1 MKLDFLKKRKRLFII
16 AGSVLGVVGVT
27 VGIIAGVAGAGG
39 KTVYVY
45 PYSIVGIGSYWQDS
59 QQTYGPVRSDNIQ
72 TVTLTDTQEVTSVN
86 VKVGDTVKKNDILM
100 TFDSTLSEL
109 ALEKKRLAVEQL
121 KQQLQQE
128 KDRLQ
133 EIMNYAPYTPIEK
146 KYTWVDPVGQD
157 AFQDEQKYIPL
168 DTAAPETWSGPLGG
182 ENDPIILW
190 ARSGC
195 GVNNDLFEKLAEFLG
210 KARAA
215 RPSTD
220 PDPSGSEDDDIELY
234 QDTTPEDVREYYM
247 VLKQVEGDN
256 TVSKATAFYGM
267 HVFNNSGNWTFLTFD
282 ASNVYDYTRTGTPG
296 YTIVSGG
303 DEDHTGSMYTLEE
316 IVKMK
321 EDQQKTILDV
331 EYKIKVAEAEYSIA
345 QRETKDGNVRSEV
358 DGKVISVLTPEEA
371 KEKKQPIIKVSGGG
385 GFYVVGSISE
395 LSRDKLVIGSE
406 VTVFDNQTG
415 NMYTGTVESIGDYP
429 SADSGYNDGNSNA
442 SSYPF
447 TVFVDE
453 SADLVGGNYVR
464 IEYELTGDSTGLC
477 LQNAFVRKENGQ
489 NVVYVQGANG
499 KLERRTVR
507 VGKSVW
513 GSYKEILSGITESDL
528 VAFPYG
534 KNVKEGAPTEQGDYT
549 NLYGA

>member
-1 MKLDFLKKRKRLFII
+1 MKLDFLKKHKKIFII

-27 VGIIAGVAGAGG
+27 AGIIAGVAGAGG
-39 KTVYVY
+39 KAVYVY

-59 QQTYGPVRSDNIQ
+59 QQTYGQVRSDNIQ
-72 TVTLTDTQEVTSVN
+72 TVSVTDTMTVTSVN
-86 VKVGDTVKKNDILM
+86 VKVGDVVKKNDVLM
-100 TFDSTLSEL
+100 TYDSTLSEL
-109 ALEKKRLAVEQL
+109 ALEKKRLAVEQQ

-133 EIMNYAPYTPIEK
+133 EIMNYTPYTPVTK
-146 KYTWVDPVGQD
+146 KYTWVEPDGVD
-157 AFQDEQKYIPL
+157 AFANTTKGYLPIYSDP
-168 DTAAPETWSGPLGG
+168 TAWTGPLGRN
-182 ENDPIILW
+182 ESDAIILW
-190 ARSGC
+190 VRSGF
-195 GVNNDLFEKLAEFLG
+195 GVNDEVFDALAEFLG

-215 RPSTD
+215 HPDTGTD
-220 PDPSGSEDDDIELY
+220 ADDTDETEAF
-234 QDTTPEDVREYYM
+234 QAATAENVQEYYTI
-247 VLKQVEGDN
+247 VKQVEGDN
-256 TVSKATAFYGM
+256 TASKATAFYGL
-267 HVFNNSGNWTFLTFD
+267 HVFYKSGGWVFSTFD
-282 ASNVYDYTRTGTPG
+282 ASDIADYTRTGTPG
-296 YTIVSGG
+296 HTVSSGG
-303 DEDHTGSMYTLEE
+303 DDDNTGNTYTLEE

-321 EDQQKTILDV
+321 EEQQKTILDV
-331 EYKIKVAEAEYSIA
+331 EYKIKLAEAEYSIA

-385 GFYVVGSISE
+385 GFYVTGSISE
-395 LSRDKLVIGSE
+395 LSRDKLLIGSE
-406 VTVFDNQTG
+406 VTVYDNQSG

-429 SADSGYNDGNSNA
+429 SGDSGYNDSNSNA

-453 SADLVGGNYVR
+453 SADLMGGNYVR

-489 NVVYVQGANG
+489 NVVYVQGADG
-499 KLERRTVR
+499 KLERRAVR

>member
-1 MKLDFLKKRKRLFII
+1 MKLDFLKKHKKMFII

-27 VGIIAGVAGAGG
+27 AGIIAGVAGAGG
-39 KTVYVY
+39 KAVYVY
-45 PYSIVGIGSYWQDS
+45 PYSIVGIGSYYQDS
-59 QQTYGPVRSDNIQ
+59 QQTYGQVRSDNIQ
-72 TVTLTDTQEVTSVN
+72 TVSVTDTMTVTSVN
-86 VKVGDTVKKNDILM
+86 VKVGDVVKKNDVLM
-100 TFDSTLSEL
+100 TYDSTLSEL
-109 ALEKKRLAVEQL
+109 ALEKKRLAVEQQ

-133 EIMNYAPYTPIEK
+133 EIMNYTPYTPVTK
-146 KYTWVDPVGQD
+146 KYTWVESNGVD
-157 AFQDEQKYIPL
+157 AFANTTNGYLPIYSDP
-168 DTAAPETWSGPLGG
+168 AAWTGPLGRN
-182 ENDPIILW
+182 ESDAIILW
-190 ARSGC
+190 AKSDH
-195 GVNNDLFEKLAEFLG
+195 GVNDLIFEAVAEFLG
-210 KARAA
+210 EARAA
-215 RPSTD
+215 HPQTDTGLDDGQIEEFQSTVA
-220 PDPSGSEDDDIELY
+220 ENV
-234 QDTTPEDVREYYM
+234 QDYYM
-247 VLKQVEGDN
+247 ILKQVEGND
-256 TVSKATAFYGM
+256 TASKATTFYGL
-267 HVFNNSGNWTFLTFD
+267 HVFQNSGGWSFSTFD
-282 ASNVYDYTRTGTPG
+282 ASNINDYTRTGTPG
-296 YTIVSGG
+296 HTISSGG
-303 DEDHTGSMYTLEE
+303 DDDYTGSTYTLEE

-321 EDQQKTILDV
+321 EEQQKTILDV

-385 GFYVVGSISE
+385 GFYVTGSIGE
-395 LSRDKLVIGSE
+395 LSRDKLAIGSE
-406 VTVFDNQTG
+406 VTVYDNQSG

-429 SADSGYNDGNSNA
+429 STDSGYNDGNSNA

-489 NVVYVQGANG
+489 NVVYVQGADG
-499 KLERRTVR
+499 KLERRAVR